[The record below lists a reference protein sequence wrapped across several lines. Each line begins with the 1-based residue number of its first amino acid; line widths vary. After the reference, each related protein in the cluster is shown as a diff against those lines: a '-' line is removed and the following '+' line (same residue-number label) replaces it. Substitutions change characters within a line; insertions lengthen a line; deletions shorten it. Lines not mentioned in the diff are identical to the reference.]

1 MITFVC
7 GQLCSGKTQYAKA
20 MAGSVGGLFI
30 EVGDI
35 VREIKK
41 TSDRKELQKSQELH
55 EVIVKRLKHKIHL
68 RDELDIAKNY
78 VVSGVRQKEILK
90 HFPEATILW
99 IECPKKER
107 KERYKQ
113 RARQGDVIPFKEAE
127 QGDIDLGILEV
138 KKYIFKQQ

>member
-7 GQLCSGKTQYAKA
+7 GQLCSGKTRYAKA
-20 MAGSVGGLFI
+20 MAGSICGLFI

-35 VREIKK
+35 VREIKNTK
-41 TSDRKELQKSQELH
+41 DRKELQNTKQLH
-55 EVIVKRLKHKIHL
+55 EDIVERLVRKMPL
-68 RDELDIAKNY
+68 SDRDNY
-78 VVSGVRQKEILK
+78 VVSGVRQKEILE

-107 KERYKQ
+107 KKRYKE
-113 RARQGDVIPFKEAE
+113 RAREGDTVPFKEAE

-138 KKYIFKQQ
+138 KQYILKRK

>member
-7 GQLCSGKTQYAKA
+7 GQLCSGKTHYSKA
-20 MAGSVGGLFI
+20 LAALVDGIFI

-35 VREIKK
+35 VREIKQ
-41 TSDRKELQKSQELH
+41 TTDRKELQNTKELS
-55 EVIVKRLKHKIHL
+55 EQIVEHL
-68 RDELDIAKNY
+68 IRKMPLCDVKQY

-127 QGDIDLGILEV
+127 QGDIDLGVLEV

>member
-7 GQLCSGKTQYAKA
+7 GQLCSGKTHYSKA
-20 MAGSVGGLFI
+20 LAALVDGIFI

-35 VREIKK
+35 VREIKQ
-41 TSDRKELQKSQELH
+41 TTDRKELQNTKELS
-55 EVIVKRLKHKIHL
+55 EQIVEHL
-68 RDELDIAKNY
+68 IRQMPLCDVKQY